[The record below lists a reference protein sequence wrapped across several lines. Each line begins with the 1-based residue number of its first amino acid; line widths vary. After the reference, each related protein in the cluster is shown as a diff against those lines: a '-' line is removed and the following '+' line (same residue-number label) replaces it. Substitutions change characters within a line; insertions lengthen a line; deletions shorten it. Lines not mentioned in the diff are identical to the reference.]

1 MQAVAE
7 FEVLGEVKKIVEST
21 LKMPLG
27 KLDVDAE
34 FESFGMDSII
44 TMELMTNLSKKFDLS
59 ITPAQ
64 FTEVNTVNELASTIQ
79 RNLDDIADTVFVE
92 ETSSAQEAVSISQN
106 TKQLKIKNGSSQN
119 RQLTRQQSYRSEHR
133 KGKTHRPVFA
143 ENQFDVQN
151 SRPTFKKLLGY
162 IKKTYSIDLTYRAF
176 DSLDEIVSFLITEHL
191 DELISHYQLSEEFEV
206 NANLVEETQVSQ
218 ADVLN
223 DQRQSSQ
230 KLFDIAIV
238 GLSCHFP
245 DAPDARTFW
254 NNLVTE
260 KNSIREIPKSR
271 WDWEEHYA
279 QAPTPGKTV
288 TKWGALIEDVDCF
301 DPSFFNLSA
310 DEAKVLDPQERLLLQ
325 QVYLGL
331 EDAGIDAGRLR
342 GSNTGV
348 FIGYEYAEY
357 EQYLRDHAGQIANA
371 PLFNSSSPT
380 YYLANR
386 LSYLFDFC
394 GPSESINTNCASSAV
409 AINRAYY
416 SLLNQESEVAVAGGV
431 CLNLFVNDYITGSQ
445 YGMLSPDGTCGVFDD
460 NANGFTRG
468 EGVGVVIL
476 KRLAD
481 AERDNNPIYGV
492 IKACHQNNRGGA
504 NDLSEIKHEAI
515 TRVIGDCYDKAG
527 INPETIDYIEVD
539 GYSTKWGDSFEF
551 EGIKNV
557 FKGQKPGHKHCALGS
572 VKGNIGHLEPASG
585 IASVIKVALSLKHRR
600 FPATITKRQVS
611 DFIDIKQKSHPL
623 YIADREIEFE
633 GIRGEQD
640 RLIRAGVN
648 SFADSGAN
656 VHIVLEEYVTS
667 KQNNHLQPETAAV
680 NQAQLFILSA
690 KDRARLADYV
700 DRYIDFLSAESGV
713 VFEDLIYSLQTGR
726 EAMTERLA
734 VIATSVDDLLEKL
747 NFVKGSGLLSKS
759 GENSGLKERD
769 IYYGSLEQIRNN
781 PLVNLITKDMSA
793 QQIELSM
800 IAQQWQQIALL
811 WTCGATIPWAVIWR
825 EQKVTPVSLP
835 GYPFAKEKYS
845 VGAATTPQP
854 EFLLSQKQP
863 VSNDQPTVSAAKQK
877 YLAPRNHTE
886 KQLVAIWSEI
896 LDQDPDM
903 IGINDDFLELGGD
916 SNSAMKLISMIKAQF
931 GRLLPLDILFTAS
944 TIATLAKEILSE
956 KSDSFDILVPIQTEG
971 DRRPI
976 FAVPGV
982 EGYTLPLRPLSH
994 GLGEQQPFYGLQAIG
1009 FDGETQ
1015 PVDNVEEIAKAN
1027 IEALKEVQAEG
1038 PYTLL
1043 GYSNGGIVAFEMARL
1058 LQHGGDKVA
1067 DLILLDTL
1075 EPGQQTNDQ
1084 ASEILRVCNS
1094 IESVY
1099 GLNFNVDIEHLRQ
1112 LPEEQHGQY
1121 LYEIMT
1127 RNGLDIPQNQFN
1139 ILFSVAMASER
1150 ACRHYKTQKL
1160 PHKTEFSL
1168 YRASEESLGQL
1179 EDYGWGQYSSEP
1191 IHIFDIKASHFSIVD
1206 DGPAKQIAQNIL
1218 RPGD

>member
-1 MQAVAE
+1 MQAAAE
-7 FEVLGEVKKIVEST
+7 LNVLSEVSKIVEST
-21 LKMPLG
+21 LKMPAG

-44 TMELMTNLSKKFDLS
+44 TMELMTNLSKKFDVS

-64 FTEVNTVNELASTIQ
+64 FTDVNTVSELASTIKESLVENDSAVEVESQVDIQTAGQNASELDLSSIELQ
-79 RNLDDIADTVFVE
+79 RNA
-92 ETSSAQEAVSISQN
+92 
-106 TKQLKIKNGSSQN
+106 SSQVHQQTSRAKLRN
-119 RQLTRQQSYRSEHR
+119 SQTLRQQSLRR
-133 KGKTHRPVFA
+133 
-143 ENQFDVQN
+143 NN
-151 SRPTFKKLLGY
+151 SRKANRQPALQNLLNY
-162 IKKTYSIDLTYRAF
+162 IEEKYSVDLGSRSFANVDEVVEVLVANHFDDLMAHYGISNSAESIEKNFLKSPIEKTSLT
-176 DSLDEIVSFLITEHL
+176 
-191 DELISHYQLSEEFEV
+191 
-206 NANLVEETQVSQ
+206 
-218 ADVLN
+218 N
-223 DQRQSSQ
+223 DQIARQHPLQ
-230 KLFDIAIV
+230 TMDIAIV

-279 QAPTPGKTV
+279 EAPTPGKTV

-301 DPSFFNLSA
+301 DPTFFNLSA

-357 EQYLRDHAGQIANA
+357 EQYLRDHAGQIENA

-476 KRLAD
+476 RRLAD
-481 AERDNNPIYGV
+481 AERDNNRIYGV

-557 FKGQKPGHKHCALGS
+557 FKGQKPGHKPNRHKHCALGS

-623 YIADREIEFE
+623 YIADHAIEFE

-667 KQNNHLQPETAAV
+667 KQNNHLQQETAAV

-700 DRYIDFLSAESGV
+700 DRYIDFLTAESDV
-713 VFEDLIYSLQTGR
+713 EFADLIYSLQTGR

-734 VIATSVDDLLEKL
+734 VIATSADELLNKLTLIKDSNFLNGQGKASEFESRGIYHCDLNQAEK
-747 NFVKGSGLLSKS
+747 
-759 GENSGLKERD
+759 
-769 IYYGSLEQIRNN
+769 N
-781 PLVNLITKDMSA
+781 PLVDSITEEMASQMVGESVQTA
-793 QQIELSM
+793 
-800 IAQQWQQIALL
+800 QWQQVALL
-811 WTCGATIPWAVIWR
+811 WTNGVFVPWMEIWQGKSVQR
-825 EQKVTPVSLP
+825 TSLP
-835 GYPFAKEKYS
+835 AYPFAKQRYWLSSSDEQELDGPKISQQSIINEEIEKFDPSDYES
-845 VGAATTPQP
+845 SKTYQA
-854 EFLLSQKQP
+854 
-863 VSNDQPTVSAAKQK
+863 PTSE
-877 YLAPRNHTE
+877 TE
-886 KQLVAIWSEI
+886 KQLVEIWAKAVDI
-896 LDQDPDM
+896 DPEKV
-903 IGINDDFLELGGD
+903 GVNDNFFEMGG
-916 SNSAMKLISMIKAQF
+916 NSLLATQLVSKIRSQLQID
-931 GRLLPLDILFTAS
+931 LPLMAFLDVS
-944 TIATLAKEILSE
+944 TIAGA
-956 KSDSFDILVPIQTEG
+956 
-971 DRRPI
+971 
-976 FAVPGV
+976 A
-982 EGYTLPLRPLSH
+982 
-994 GLGEQQPFYGLQAIG
+994 
-1009 FDGETQ
+1009 
-1015 PVDNVEEIAKAN
+1015 
-1027 IEALKEVQAEG
+1027 EV
-1038 PYTLL
+1038 
-1043 GYSNGGIVAFEMARL
+1043 
-1058 LQHGGDKVA
+1058 
-1067 DLILLDTL
+1067 
-1075 EPGQQTNDQ
+1075 
-1084 ASEILRVCNS
+1084 
-1094 IESVY
+1094 IESIKY
-1099 GLNFNVDIEHLRQ
+1099 QQEQVD
-1112 LPEEQHGQY
+1112 
-1121 LYEIMT
+1121 
-1127 RNGLDIPQNQFN
+1127 
-1139 ILFSVAMASER
+1139 
-1150 ACRHYKTQKL
+1150 
-1160 PHKTEFSL
+1160 
-1168 YRASEESLGQL
+1168 
-1179 EDYGWGQYSSEP
+1179 
-1191 IHIFDIKASHFSIVD
+1191 VD
-1206 DGPAKQIAQNIL
+1206 DELDAEFEEGAL
-1218 RPGD
+1218 